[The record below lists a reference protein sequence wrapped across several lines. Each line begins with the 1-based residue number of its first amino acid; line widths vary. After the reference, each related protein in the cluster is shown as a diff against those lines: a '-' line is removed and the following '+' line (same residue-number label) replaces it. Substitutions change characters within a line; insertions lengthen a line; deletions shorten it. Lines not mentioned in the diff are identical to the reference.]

1 MTLIRSLLLM
11 VWMWGSV
18 LIVGTLGAPYV
29 FLSPLGG
36 ARVMEAWAKVMR
48 FGAKWIAG
56 ITYEVRGL
64 EHLPEGPIM
73 IAAKHQSVLDTI
85 IPTLFTNMPVYVLKQ
100 ELLNLPIFGWYCRKA
115 GLIAIDR
122 SGHMSALKAMVAQA
136 KERFEQGRPLIIF
149 PEGTRQMI
157 GAEPDY
163 KPGVA
168 AIYMLLGVPCV
179 PLALNTG
186 TSWPAKGIWRR
197 PGKVVF
203 EFLPVIPPGLKRGP
217 FMELLESRIEG
228 ASQALLEEHEVKQ
241 ALHRKRHRD
250 DSSGGDVIFFSGS
263 DSSTSSSKSSSKS
276 DADSDWGSNKDID
289 GDGSD
294 GDGGGGDS
302 GGGDG
307 GGGGGGGD

>member
-1 MTLIRSLLLM
+1 MTLIRSILLM
-11 VWMWGSV
+11 VWMWGCV

-36 ARVMEAWAKVMR
+36 ARVMKAWAKAMC
-48 FGAKWIAG
+48 FGTKWIGG

-73 IAAKHQSVLDTI
+73 IASKHQSVLDTI
-85 IPTLFTNMPVYVLKQ
+85 MPTLFTNMPVYVLKQ

-122 SGHMSALKAMVAQA
+122 SGHMNALKALVAQA
-136 KERFEQGRPLIIF
+136 KERMDQGRPIIIF

-157 GAEPDY
+157 GAAPDY

-186 TSWPAKGIWRR
+186 TSWPAKGMWRR

-228 ASQALLEEHEVKQ
+228 ASQVLLEEHEARQ
-241 ALHRKRHRD
+241 AVQRRRRSD
-250 DSSGGDVIFFSGS
+250 DSSGGDVIYTSS
-263 DSSTSSSKSSSKS
+263 SNDSTSSSKSSSKS
-276 DADSDWGSNKDID
+276 DGDSDWGSSNNRD
-289 GDGSD
+289 S
-294 GDGGGGDS
+294 DGGGGG

-307 GGGGGGGD
+307 GGGGGGD

>member
-1 MTLIRSLLLM
+1 MILLRSLLLT
-11 VWMWGSV
+11 VWIALSV
-18 LIVGTLGAPYV
+18 LIVGTLGVPFVLA
-29 FLSPLGG
+29 SRLGG
-36 ARVMEAWAKVMR
+36 AHVMTAWARVAA
-48 FGAKWIAG
+48 FGARWICG
-56 ITYEVRGL
+56 IKFEVRGL
-64 EHLPEGPIM
+64 ENLPDGPVM
-73 IAAKHQSVLDTI
+73 IASKHQSMLDTI
-85 IPTLFTNMPVYVLKQ
+85 APTLFTHLPVYVLKQ

-136 KERFEQGRPLIIF
+136 KERFEEGRPLIIF

-186 TSWPAKGIWRR
+186 TSWPAKGFMRY
-197 PGKVVF
+197 PGTVVF
-203 EFLPVIPPGLKRGP
+203 EFLPMIPPGLKRGP

-228 ASQALLEEHEVKQ
+228 ASQGLLEEHGAKE
-241 ALHRKRHRD
+241 ALLRKRPSD
-250 DSSGGDVIFFSGS
+250 NSSGGDVSYSASS
-263 DSSTSSSKSSSKS
+263 DSKSSGSKAAS
-276 DADSDWGSNKDID
+276 KNGADSDGGAPNNSV
-289 GDGSD
+289 GD
-294 GDGGGGDS
+294 

-307 GGGGGGGD
+307 GGGD

>member
-11 VWMWGSV
+11 VWTWGSV
-18 LIVGTLGAPYV
+18 LIVGTLGAPFV

-36 ARVMEAWAKVMR
+36 ARVMEAWAKAMR
-48 FGAKWIAG
+48 FGTKWIGG

-85 IPTLFTNMPVYVLKQ
+85 MPTLFTNMPVYVLKQ

-122 SGHMSALKAMVAQA
+122 SGHMSALKALVAQA
-136 KERFEQGRPLIIF
+136 KERMDQGRPIIIF
-149 PEGTRQMI
+149 PEGTRQTI
-157 GAEPDY
+157 GAAPDY

-186 TSWPAKGIWRR
+186 TSWPAKGIWRY

-228 ASQALLEEHEVKQ
+228 ASQALLEEHEAKQ
-241 ALHRKRHRD
+241 ALQRQRRND
-250 DSSGGDVIFFSGS
+250 DSSGGDVIYTSSSDGS
-263 DSSTSSSKSSSKS
+263 SSSSKSSFKS
-276 DADSDWGSNKDID
+276 DGDSDWGASNKGDSD
-289 GDGSD
+289 AGSGDG
-294 GDGGGGDS
+294 

-307 GGGGGGGD
+307 GGGGGGD

>member
-1 MTLIRSLLLM
+1 
-11 VWMWGSV
+11 
-18 LIVGTLGAPYV
+18 VGTLGAPYV

-36 ARVMEAWAKVMR
+36 ARVMETWAKVMR

-64 EHLPEGPIM
+64 EHLPNGPIM
-73 IAAKHQSVLDTI
+73 IGAKHQSVLDTI

-186 TSWPAKGIWRR
+186 TSWPAKGFMRY

-228 ASQALLEEHEVKQ
+228 ASQALLEEHYDQISARES
-241 ALHRKRHRD
+241 RK
-250 DSSGGDVIFFSGS
+250 
-263 DSSTSSSKSSSKS
+263 K
-276 DADSDWGSNKDID
+276 KDND
-289 GDGSD
+289 G
-294 GDGGGGDS
+294 GDGGGSAGPVDSNGDQKS
-302 GGGDG
+302 SGKTGKGDEAEFDWKAYGERARESNGMGDRDFDGGGGGDGGGGDG
-307 GGGGGGGD
+307 GGGGGD

>member
-1 MTLIRSLLLM
+1 MTFIRSLFLM
-11 VWMWGSV
+11 LWMWGSV

-36 ARVMEAWAKVMR
+36 ARVMEVWAKVMR

-64 EHLPEGPIM
+64 EHLPDGPIM

-168 AIYMLLGVPCV
+168 AIYMMLGVPCV

-186 TSWPAKGIWRR
+186 TSWPAKGFMRY

-217 FMELLESRIEG
+217 FMELLESRIEE
-228 ASQALLEEHEVKQ
+228 ASQALLDEHEVKQ
-241 ALHRKRHRD
+241 ALLRKRPRD
-250 DSSGGDVIFFSGS
+250 DSSGGDGGFYAGS
-263 DSSTSSSKSSSKS
+263 DSATSSSKSSSKS
-276 DADSDWGSNKDID
+276 NSDSDWGSSN
-289 GDGSD
+289 
-294 GDGGGGDS
+294 DGGG

-307 GGGGGGGD
+307 GGGGGD

>member
-11 VWMWGSV
+11 VWMGGSV

-29 FLSPLGG
+29 FMSPLGG

-64 EHLPEGPIM
+64 EHLPEGQIM

-85 IPTLFTNMPVYVLKQ
+85 FPTLFTNMPVYVLKQ

-122 SGHMSALKAMVAQA
+122 SGQMSALKALVAQA
-136 KERFEQGRPLIIF
+136 KQRMDQGRPIIIF
-149 PEGTRQMI
+149 PEGTRHMI
-157 GAEPDY
+157 GAVPDY

-217 FMELLESRIEG
+217 FMEMLESRIEE
-228 ASQALLEEHEVKQ
+228 ASQALLDEHEAKQ
-241 ALHRKRHRD
+241 ALLHQRRSD
-250 DSSGGDVIFFSGS
+250 EPSGGDVSYTSSSDGS
-263 DSSTSSSKSSSKS
+263 ASSSKSSSKS
-276 DADSDWGSNKDID
+276 EGDPDWGSTNK
-289 GDGSD
+289 
-294 GDGGGGDS
+294 GDS
-302 GGGDG
+302 DSGGDG
-307 GGGGGGGD
+307 GGGGSD

>member
-1 MTLIRSLLLM
+1 MTFIRSLLLM
-11 VWMWGSV
+11 VWMGGSV

-29 FLSPLGG
+29 FMSPLGG

-64 EHLPEGPIM
+64 EHLPEGQIM

-85 IPTLFTNMPVYVLKQ
+85 FPTLFTNMPVYVLKQ

-122 SGHMSALKAMVAQA
+122 SGQMSALKALVAQA
-136 KERFEQGRPLIIF
+136 KQRMDQGRPIIIF
-149 PEGTRQMI
+149 PEGTRHMI
-157 GAEPDY
+157 GAVPDY

-217 FMELLESRIEG
+217 FMELLESRIED
-228 ASQALLEEHEVKQ
+228 ASQALLEEHEAKQ
-241 ALHRKRHRD
+241 ALLRQRRSD
-250 DSSGGDVIFFSGS
+250 DSSGGDASYTSSSDGS
-263 DSSTSSSKSSSKS
+263 VSSSKSSSKS
-276 DADSDWGSNKDID
+276 DGDPDWGSTNK
-289 GDGSD
+289 
-294 GDGGGGDS
+294 GDS
-302 GGGDG
+302 DGGGDG
-307 GGGGGGGD
+307 GGGGGD

>member
-29 FLSPLGG
+29 FISPLGG

-64 EHLPEGPIM
+64 EHLPEGPVM

-136 KERFEQGRPLIIF
+136 KERMDQGRPIIIF
-149 PEGTRQMI
+149 PEGTRQLI
-157 GAEPDY
+157 GTEPNY

-186 TSWPAKGIWRR
+186 TSWPAKGIMRY

-228 ASQALLEEHEVKQ
+228 ASQALLEEHEAKQ
-241 ALHRKRHRD
+241 ALRRQRQSD
-250 DSSGGDVIFFSGS
+250 DSSGGDVSYSSSSDGS
-263 DSSTSSSKSSSKS
+263 ASSSKSSSKS
-276 DADSDWGSNKDID
+276 DSDSDWGSNSK
-289 GDGSD
+289 GDSD
-294 GDGGGGDS
+294 NSGGDS

-307 GGGGGGGD
+307 GGGGD

>member
-1 MTLIRSLLLM
+1 MTFIRSLFLM
-11 VWMWGSV
+11 LWMWGSV

-36 ARVMEAWAKVMR
+36 ARVMEVWAKVMR

-64 EHLPEGPIM
+64 EHLPDGPIM

-168 AIYMLLGVPCV
+168 AIYMMLGVPCV

-186 TSWPAKGIWRR
+186 TSWPAKGFMRY

-217 FMELLESRIEG
+217 FMELLESRIEE
-228 ASQALLEEHEVKQ
+228 ASQALLDEHEVKQ
-241 ALHRKRHRD
+241 ALLRKRPRD
-250 DSSGGDVIFFSGS
+250 DSSGGDAGFYAGS
-263 DSSTSSSKSSSKS
+263 DSGTSSSKSSSKS
-276 DADSDWGSNKDID
+276 NSDSDWGSSN
-289 GDGSD
+289 
-294 GDGGGGDS
+294 DS
-302 GGGDG
+302 GGGGDG
-307 GGGGGGGD
+307 GGGGGD

>member
-29 FLSPLGG
+29 FISPLGG

-64 EHLPEGPIM
+64 EHLPEGPVM

-136 KERFEQGRPLIIF
+136 KERMDQGRPIIIF

-186 TSWPAKGIWRR
+186 TSWPAKGIMRY

-228 ASQALLEEHEVKQ
+228 ASQALLEEHEAKQ
-241 ALHRKRHRD
+241 ALLRQRRSD
-250 DSSGGDVIFFSGS
+250 DSSGGDVSYSSSSDGS
-263 DSSTSSSKSSSKS
+263 ASSSKSSSKS
-276 DADSDWGSNKDID
+276 DGDSDWGANSK
-289 GDGSD
+289 GDSD
-294 GDGGGGDS
+294 NSGGDS
-302 GGGDG
+302 GGGGGDG
-307 GGGGGGGD
+307 GGGGGD

>member
-11 VWMWGSV
+11 VWMWSCV

-36 ARVMEAWAKVMR
+36 ARVMEAWAKAMR
-48 FGAKWIAG
+48 FGTKWIGG

-73 IAAKHQSVLDTI
+73 IASKHQSVLDTI
-85 IPTLFTNMPVYVLKQ
+85 MPTLFTNMPVYVLKQ

-122 SGHMSALKAMVAQA
+122 SGHMSALKALVAQA
-136 KERFEQGRPLIIF
+136 KERMDQGRPIIIF

-157 GAEPDY
+157 GAAPDY

-217 FMELLESRIEG
+217 FMELLKSRIEE
-228 ASQALLEEHEVKQ
+228 ASQALLEEHEAGQ
-241 ALHRKRHRD
+241 TLLRQRRSDA
-250 DSSGGDVIFFSGS
+250 SSGGDVGYTSSS
-263 DSSTSSSKSSSKS
+263 DGSTSSSKSSSKS
-276 DADSDWGSNKDID
+276 DADSDWGSSNN
-289 GDGSD
+289 GVSD
-294 GDGGGGDS
+294 G

-307 GGGGGGGD
+307 GGGGGGD

>member
-36 ARVMEAWAKVMR
+36 ARVMEAWARGMR

-64 EHLPEGPIM
+64 EHLPQGPIM

-85 IPTLFTNMPVYVLKQ
+85 IPTLFTHMPVYILKQ

-136 KERFEQGRPLIIF
+136 KERMDQGRPIIIF

-157 GAEPDY
+157 GAVPDY

-217 FMELLESRIEG
+217 FMELLESRIED
-228 ASQALLEEHEVKQ
+228 ASQALLEEHEAKQ
-241 ALHRKRHRD
+241 ALLRQRRSD
-250 DSSGGDVIFFSGS
+250 DSSGGDASYTSSSDGS
-263 DSSTSSSKSSSKS
+263 VSSSKSSSRS
-276 DADSDWGSNKDID
+276 DSDPDWGSTNK
-289 GDGSD
+289 
-294 GDGGGGDS
+294 GDS
-302 GGGDG
+302 DGGGDG
-307 GGGGGGGD
+307 GGGGGD

>member
-1 MTLIRSLLLM
+1 
-11 VWMWGSV
+11 
-18 LIVGTLGAPYV
+18 
-29 FLSPLGG
+29 
-36 ARVMEAWAKVMR
+36 METWAKVMR

-64 EHLPEGPIM
+64 EHLPNGPIM
-73 IAAKHQSVLDTI
+73 IGAKHQSVLDTI

-186 TSWPAKGIWRR
+186 TSWPAKGFMRY

-228 ASQALLEEHEVKQ
+228 ASQALLEEHYDQISARES
-241 ALHRKRHRD
+241 RK
-250 DSSGGDVIFFSGS
+250 
-263 DSSTSSSKSSSKS
+263 K
-276 DADSDWGSNKDID
+276 KDND
-289 GDGSD
+289 G
-294 GDGGGGDS
+294 GDGGGSAGPVDSNGDQKS
-302 GGGDG
+302 SGKTGKGDEAEFDWKAYGERARESNGMGDRDFDGGGGGDGGGGDG
-307 GGGGGGGD
+307 GGGGGD

>member
-11 VWMWGSV
+11 VWTWGCV

-36 ARVMEAWAKVMR
+36 ARVMEAWARAMR
-48 FGAKWIAG
+48 FGTKWIGG

-85 IPTLFTNMPVYVLKQ
+85 MPTLFTNMPVYVLKQ

-122 SGHMSALKAMVAQA
+122 SGHMSALKALVAQA
-136 KERFEQGRPLIIF
+136 KERMDQGRPIIIF

-157 GAEPDY
+157 GAAPDY

-186 TSWPAKGIWRR
+186 TSWPAKGIWRY

-228 ASQALLEEHEVKQ
+228 ASQVLLEEHEARQ
-241 ALHRKRHRD
+241 AVQRRRRSD
-250 DSSGGDVIFFSGS
+250 DSSGGDVIYTSS
-263 DSSTSSSKSSSKS
+263 SNDSTSSSKSSSKS
-276 DADSDWGSNKDID
+276 DGDSDWGSSNTRD
-289 GDGSD
+289 SD
-294 GDGGGGDS
+294 SGGDGGD
-302 GGGDG
+302 GDG
-307 GGGGGGGD
+307 GGGGGD

>member
-11 VWMWGSV
+11 VWTWGSV
-18 LIVGTLGAPYV
+18 LIVGTLGAPFV

-36 ARVMEAWAKVMR
+36 ARVMEAWAKAMR
-48 FGAKWIAG
+48 FGTKWIGG
-56 ITYEVRGL
+56 ITFEVRGL

-85 IPTLFTNMPVYVLKQ
+85 MPTLFTNMPVYVLKQ

-122 SGHMSALKAMVAQA
+122 SGHMSALKALVAQA
-136 KERFEQGRPLIIF
+136 KERMDQGRPIIIF
-149 PEGTRQMI
+149 PEGTRQTI
-157 GAEPDY
+157 GAAPDY

-186 TSWPAKGIWRR
+186 TSWPAKGIWRY

-228 ASQALLEEHEVKQ
+228 ASQALMEEHEAKQ
-241 ALHRKRHRD
+241 ALQRQRRND
-250 DSSGGDVIFFSGS
+250 DSSGGDVIYTSSSDGS
-263 DSSTSSSKSSSKS
+263 SSSSKSSFKS
-276 DADSDWGSNKDID
+276 DGDSDWGASNKGDSD
-289 GDGSD
+289 AGSGDG
-294 GDGGGGDS
+294 

-307 GGGGGGGD
+307 GGGGGGD

>member
-11 VWMWGSV
+11 VWMWGCV
-18 LIVGTLGAPYV
+18 LIVGTLGVPYV

-36 ARVMEAWAKVMR
+36 ARVMEAWAKAMR
-48 FGAKWIAG
+48 FGTKWIGG

-64 EHLPEGPIM
+64 EHLPQGPIM
-73 IAAKHQSVLDTI
+73 IASKHQSVLDTI
-85 IPTLFTNMPVYVLKQ
+85 LPTLFTNMPVYVLKQ

-122 SGHMSALKAMVAQA
+122 SGHMSALKALVAQA
-136 KERFEQGRPLIIF
+136 KERMDQGRPIIIF

-157 GAEPDY
+157 GATPDY

-186 TSWPAKGIWRR
+186 ISWPAKGIWRR

-217 FMELLESRIEG
+217 FMELLESRIEE
-228 ASQALLEEHEVKQ
+228 ASQALLAELEARQ
-241 ALHRKRHRD
+241 AALRQRRSD
-250 DSSGGDVIFFSGS
+250 DSSGGDFIYTSSS
-263 DSSTSSSKSSSKS
+263 DDSTSSSKSSSKS
-276 DADSDWGSNKDID
+276 DGDSDWGSNSK
-289 GDGSD
+289 GDSD
-294 GDGGGGDS
+294 NSGGDS
-302 GGGDG
+302 AAGGDGGGDG
-307 GGGGGGGD
+307 GGGGGGD

>member
-1 MTLIRSLLLM
+1 MTLIRSILLM
-11 VWMWGSV
+11 VWMWSCV

-36 ARVMEAWAKVMR
+36 ARVMKAWARAMR
-48 FGAKWIAG
+48 FGTKWIGG

-73 IAAKHQSVLDTI
+73 IASKHQSVLDTI
-85 IPTLFTNMPVYVLKQ
+85 MPTLFTNMPVYVLKQ

-122 SGHMSALKAMVAQA
+122 SGHMSALKALVAQA
-136 KERFEQGRPLIIF
+136 KERMDQGRPIIIF

-157 GAEPDY
+157 GSAPDY

-228 ASQALLEEHEVKQ
+228 ASQALLEEHVAKQ
-241 ALHRKRHRD
+241 ALQRQRRSD
-250 DSSGGDVIFFSGS
+250 ASSGGDVSYSSSS
-263 DSSTSSSKSSSKS
+263 DGSTSDSKSSSKS
-276 DADSDWGSNKDID
+276 DGDSDWGSSKHGDSD
-289 GDGSD
+289 GGSGDG
-294 GDGGGGDS
+294 

-307 GGGGGGGD
+307 GGGGGD